1 MQFIIKENTMVLDL
15 KNQEESTVVNT
26 EIPSDPTPP
35 VEEPTKTIDETEEVV
50 EDVVEEPTV
59 EETVAPEVNLEPT
72 AEEKSAAILEK
83 NIKKFQ
89 AKQRKAAA
97 EKIAAKKYEEQRHLS
112 EKKKAEMDAK
122 ERADKK
128 SDEKA
133 AIAARRDSARL
144 AEKFIRDVQIARH
157 YEYVAQQEFEKLKTP
172 ENKEILRVATK
183 ERVAAE
189 KESERISTIA
199 NDAKTRLKLANW
211 RL

>member
-1 MQFIIKENTMVLDL
+1 MVLDL
-15 KNQEESTVVNT
+15 KTQEESTVVNT
-26 EIPSDPTPP
+26 EIPSDPTTPI
-35 VEEPTKTIDETEEVV
+35 EEPTEIIDETEEVV
-50 EDVVEEPTV
+50 EDIV
-59 EETVAPEVNLEPT
+59 EETVEPEVNLEPT

-89 AKQRKAAA
+89 EKQRRVAA
-97 EKIAAKKYEEQRHLS
+97 ERTRSEKAEAQRHLS
-112 EKKKAEMDAK
+112 DKKKAEMDAK

-128 SDEKA
+128 ANDQDTIK
-133 AIAARRDSARL
+133 ARRDSARL
-144 AEKFIRDVQIARH
+144 AEKSIRDVQIARH
-157 YEYVAQQEFEKLKTP
+157 YEYVAQKEFEKSNTP

-189 KESERISTIA
+189 KESERLSTIA